1 MRIGENY
8 LKGDKVDGQII
19 TSTDFNELENIIK
32 GAINA
37 NYEDIKKL
45 QKNPPGFYYYDSIY
59 GEDNTAVA
67 LFNEVCNRFTN
78 NEPFILVGR
87 FLFNWYEDINK
98 EIVTPIQVKDFS
110 DLEMAS
116 GRTVY
121 SFTTPPIWLIDRYI
135 VASVSLSGGTWGNFT
150 EISPITWSEIEG
162 PSVNLKKIEGYDA
175 TKTQVIKNINGVLTW
190 VDEV

>member
-8 LKGDKVDGQII
+8 LRGDKVDGQII
-19 TSTDFNELENIIK
+19 TSADFNELENIVK

-45 QKNPPGFYYYDSIY
+45 QNNPPGFYYFDGVY
-59 GEDNTAVA
+59 GINNKSVK

-87 FLFNWYEDINK
+87 FSFNWYGESK

-110 DLEMAS
+110 VLEVES

-121 SFTTPPIWLIDRYI
+121 SFTTPPIWLLNKYI

-150 EISPITWSEIEG
+150 EISPITWSEVEG
-162 PSVNLKKIEGYDA
+162 PSVNLKKIEGYNEN
-175 TKTQVIKNINGVLTW
+175 KTQVIKNINGVLTW

>member
-1 MRIGENY
+1 MRIDEKY
-8 LKGDKVDGQII
+8 LRGDKVDGQII
-19 TSTDFNELENIIK
+19 TSADFNELENIVK

-37 NYEDIKKL
+37 NYADIKKL
-45 QKNPPGFYYYDSIY
+45 QENPPGFYYFNGVY
-59 GEDNTAVA
+59 GVNNKSVE
-67 LFNEVCNRFTN
+67 LFNEVCNKYTN

-87 FLFNWYEDINK
+87 FSFDWYGKSK

-110 DLEMAS
+110 DLEVES

-121 SFTTPPIWLIDRYI
+121 SFTTPPIWLLNKYI

-150 EISPITWSEIEG
+150 EISPITWSEVEG
-162 PSVNLKKIEGYDA
+162 PSVNLKKIEGYNEN
-175 TKTQVIKNINGVLTW
+175 KTQVIKNINGVLTW

>member
-8 LKGDKVDGQII
+8 LRGDKVDGQII
-19 TSTDFNELENIIK
+19 TSADFNELENIVK

-45 QKNPPGFYYYDSIY
+45 QNNPPGFYYFDGVY
-59 GEDNTAVA
+59 GINNKSVK

-87 FLFNWYEDINK
+87 FLFDWYGESK

-110 DLEMAS
+110 VLEAES

-121 SFTTPPIWLIDRYI
+121 SFTTPPIWLLNKYI

-150 EISPITWSEIEG
+150 EISPITWSEVEG
-162 PSVNLKKIEGYDA
+162 PSVNLKKIEGYNE
-175 TKTQVIKNINGVLTW
+175 TKTQVIKNVNGVLTW

>member
-8 LKGDKVDGQII
+8 LRGDKVDGQII
-19 TSTDFNELENIIK
+19 TSADFNELENIVK

-45 QKNPPGFYYYDSIY
+45 QNNPPGFYYFDGVY
-59 GEDNTAVA
+59 GINNTSVA

-78 NEPFILVGR
+78 NEPFVLVGR
-87 FLFNWYEDINK
+87 FLFDWYGESK

-110 DLEMAS
+110 VLEAES

-121 SFTTPPIWLIDRYI
+121 SFTTPPIWLLNKYI

-150 EISPITWSEIEG
+150 EISPITWSEVEG
-162 PSVNLKKIEGYDA
+162 PSVNLKKIEGYNE